1 MSRIDDTA
9 TEIASMRTHS
19 SSTVAV
25 RAAEA
30 LRDLLDRE
38 YATLEEYERAL
49 ERNSEALRRANP
61 SHASLQ
67 TTQRAICEAVVD
79 AAESIQAAKG
89 ATADA
94 IDDVVDRIEAAKEAA
109 AANAADRLPD
119 GATFLT
125 HDYSTTVV
133 GTVER
138 AIADGASLDAY
149 VTEARPRYIG
159 RKTAREFADTDGIDP
174 TLIVDAAA
182 GHVLADCDRVV
193 LGMTC
198 IVEDRY
204 YNRVGTF
211 PIAAAAAQLDVPVTV
226 VGSSAKVVDGG
237 FAFENDF
244 RDEQEV
250 MPEPAEFAVQN
261 PAYDATPLDLVDEVV
276 TDEGVEQ
283 L

>member
-9 TEIASMRTHS
+9 AEIASMRTHS

-25 RAAEA
+25 RAARA
-30 LRDLLDRE
+30 LEDLLDRE
-38 YATLEEYERAL
+38 YATVEEYERAL

-79 AAESIQAAKG
+79 EVETVDEARD
-89 ATADA
+89 ATATA
-94 IDDVVDRIEAAKEAA
+94 IDDVVDRIESAKDATAAT
-109 AANAADRLPD
+109 AADRLAD
-119 GATFLT
+119 GTTFLT
-125 HDYSTTVV
+125 HDYSSTVV
-133 GTVER
+133 GAVNR
-138 AIADGASLDAY
+138 AIADGASLDVY

-159 RKTAREFADTDGIDP
+159 RKTAREFAATDGVDP

-182 GHVLADCDRVV
+182 GHALADCDRVV

-211 PIAAAAAQLDVPVTV
+211 PTVAAAAECDVPVTV
-226 VGSSAKVVDGG
+226 VGSSAKLVNSG

-244 RDEQEV
+244 RDGQEV
-250 MPEPAEFAVQN
+250 LPEPADFAVEN

-276 TDEGVEQ
+276 TDEGVERP
-283 L
+283 

>member
-9 TEIASMRTHS
+9 AEIASMRTHS

-67 TTQRAICEAVVD
+67 TTQRAICDAVVD
-79 AAESIQAAKG
+79 ATESIEAAKA
-89 ATADA
+89 ATADG
-94 IDDVVDRIEAAKEAA
+94 IDDVVDRIQAAKEAA
-109 AANAADRLPD
+109 AANAADRLPE

-174 TLIVDAAA
+174 MLIVDAAA
-182 GHVLADCDRVV
+182 GHALADCDRVV

-211 PIAAAAAQLDVPVTV
+211 PIVATAAELDVPVTV
-226 VGSSAKVVDGG
+226 VGSSAKVVDSG

-250 MPEPAEFAVQN
+250 LPEPAAFAVQN

-276 TDEGVEQ
+276 TDEGVQ
-283 L
+283 RS